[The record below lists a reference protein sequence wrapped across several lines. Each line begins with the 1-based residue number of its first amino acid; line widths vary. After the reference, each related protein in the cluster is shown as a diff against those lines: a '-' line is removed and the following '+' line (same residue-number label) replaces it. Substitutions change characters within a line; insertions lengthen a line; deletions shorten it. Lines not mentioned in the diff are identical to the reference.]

1 MSLTPAEVNYV
12 EHIVQEKLR
21 YEAIFEEQSKV
32 FQADEAKFKQ
42 VIMQFQQSSF
52 VAKPDQKWLPT
63 PDKVDEY
70 LAQCDNICRTV
81 PRNDDELSVMR
92 LF

>member
-1 MSLTPAEVNYV
+1 MSLTPAEVNFV

-42 VIMQFQQSSF
+42 VIMQFQQSSSHRSLQN
-52 VAKPDQKWLPT
+52 PIRSG
-63 PDKVDEY
+63 Y
-70 LAQCDNICRTV
+70 
-81 PRNDDELSVMR
+81 PRQIR
-92 LF
+92 LTSILHNVITFAVQFHAMMMS